1 MANKTSKG
9 SESKK
14 QKTSELVAKCD
25 HPDEVVTN
33 CDNLVVNEDT
43 FSQSD
48 IEKMIITIRGMQVMI
63 DRDLARVYNVTTS
76 QLNQQV
82 KRNIARFPANFR
94 FQLTEAERNEVVAN
108 CDNLR
113 SLKFNPSLPHAFTE
127 PGIAQLSSVLHSE
140 KAIETSVKIMSAF
153 IAMRHFMIQN
163 ASILMRLAHLERHQ
177 IETDEKIDLILDKM
191 EERSPKL
198 LPEQIFQTGCVWD
211 AWSYVSDLIRSAKCR
226 IVLIDNFVDDRVM
239 SMLDKRADGVSAT
252 IHSRYFEQF
261 QTDLKKHNEQYP
273 TIDFIQ
279 LPHRNH
285 DRFLIIDDKV
295 YFMGA
300 SLKDMGAGLCAI
312 TEMQAS
318 PEKILSMLK

>member
-1 MANKTSKG
+1 MA
-9 SESKK
+9 KK
-14 QKTSELVAKCD
+14 NIKKKDHQEVIANCD
-25 HPDEVVTN
+25 HPDEAVTN

-63 DRDLARVYNVTTS
+63 DRDLARVYKVTTS

-94 FQLTEAERNEVVAN
+94 FQLTEAERNEVVTN

-113 SLKFNPSLPHAFTE
+113 SLKFNPSLPYAFTE

-153 IAMRHFMIQN
+153 VAMRHFMIQN
-163 ASILMRLAHLERHQ
+163 ASILMRIAHLERHQ

-198 LPEQIFQTGCVWD
+198 LPEQIFGTGCVWD
-211 AWSYVSDLIRSAKCR
+211 AWAFVSDLVRSAKQR
-226 IVLIDNFVDDRVM
+226 IVLIDNFLDDRVL
-239 SMLDKRADGVSAT
+239 SLLDKRSDGVTAT
-252 IHSRYFEQF
+252 IHSRYNESFLI
-261 QTDLKKHNEQYP
+261 DLKKHNEQYHE
-273 TIDFIQ
+273 INFVQ
-279 LPHRNH
+279 LPHKSH
-285 DRFLIIDDKV
+285 DRFLIIDEDV
-295 YFMGA
+295 YLLGA
-300 SLKDMGAGLCAI
+300 SVKDMGVGVCAI
-312 TEMQAS
+312 TKMEAS
-318 PEKILSMLK
+318 PEAILQLLK